1 MVLLRD
7 YSDVSAVSGQVVE
20 RGAVAD
26 RQGRFV

>member
-7 YSDVSAVSGQVVE
+7 SSDVSAVSGQVVE
-20 RGAVAD
+20 RAAVAD